1 MNYYQKYL
9 KYKMK
14 YLNLK
19 QQGGLIKNDKNL
31 EYINSIGFE
40 IETSIFSPV
49 IIKKNIIHPYGFNY
63 ISGSIIRTNISKWFN
78 KKDATM
84 YITQDLYPD
93 NFHLEEDD
101 FTGNIA
107 YTLNKT
113 IIKDI
118 VFTDKTTL
126 QLPTNASNVYGHTEF
141 IITYKTVNKSDNII
155 YEKIDE
161 ILNIIQNFFNQLT
174 IINEG
179 KIKIETLVKNKET
192 QKEEKVIIEYDLLLY
207 KHLDTDTYLL
217 SYYKKDGF
225 QNIEITPQITVGVN
239 INNIQQFIE
248 YLIEDYTDDEN
259 KKINLQLYENLP
271 SELEVEL
278 VEIFT
283 DNIYQPLSGYFIL
296 LYFCFLNTSSLLNY
310 KYVNNTLEIDRTS
323 LPIKPR
329 HKFKNIYNIISKINV
344 LEFNNLKQ
352 FIKIKENIEKIR
364 QYRIIHINKLI
375 MKYVKQYFQGNN
387 VYLKKIKKNLNNLW
401 GNLSKEEIN
410 IIKQSIKN
418 IIFNHKSSADIDIE
432 EILQLIIDADLKFLN
447 GENDPI
453 TSGGT
458 LFDIE
463 NNDILLELRYIDKKG
478 PTQNTLF
485 DYINHNKIYMKNKS
499 KKYSDDEYSDNEY
512 SDDKYMKY

>member
-49 IIKKNIIHPYGFNY
+49 VIKKNIIHPYGFDNVD
-63 ISGSIIRTNISKWFN
+63 GSIIKKNISKWLN
-78 KKDATM
+78 IKDVTM

-93 NFHLEEDD
+93 NFHVEEDD

-113 IIKDI
+113 NITDIAFGDTIKI
-118 VFTDKTTL
+118 
-126 QLPTNASNVYGHTEF
+126 QLPTTVSNVYGHTEF

-161 ILNIIQNFFNQLT
+161 ILNIIQHFFNQLT

-179 KIKIETLVKNKET
+179 KIKIETLIKNKET
-192 QKEEKVIIEYDLLLY
+192 QKEEKVIKEYDLLLY
-207 KHLDTDTYLL
+207 KHLDTNTYLL

-225 QNIEITPQITVGVN
+225 SNIEITPQITVGVN

-278 VEIFT
+278 VKIFT

-296 LYFCFLNTSSLLNY
+296 LYFCFLNTSSLSNY

-329 HKFKNIYNIISKINV
+329 HKFKNIYNIISKINL
-344 LEFNNLKQ
+344 LEFNDLKQ

-375 MKYVKQYFQGNN
+375 MKYVKQYFPGNK
-387 VYLKKIKKNLNNLW
+387 YFKKINNNLNNLW

-463 NNDILLELRYIDKKG
+463 NNDILLELRYIDRKG

-499 KKYSDDEYSDNEY
+499 KKYSDNEY
-512 SDDKYMKY
+512 SEDEYMKY